1 MNEYERRNREVQ
13 RLKELY
19 PEGTRLELIGMDDP
33 FSPVDPGTRGTVR
46 HVDDMGTIH
55 MNWDNGRTLGI
66 IPGEDSFR
74 KLTDEEILAEKQEQA
89 ELESEHED
97 EKLDDNEEGFNEDF
111 DDSDDEHVF
120 EQSM

>member
-46 HVDDMGTIH
+46 YVDDMGTIH

-74 KLTDEEILAEKQEQA
+74 KLTDEELLEEKEQD
-89 ELESEHED
+89 LESEFE
-97 EKLDDNEEGFNEDF
+97 DDNEDLKEGDVEGF
-111 DDSDDEHVF
+111 DDSDEEPVF